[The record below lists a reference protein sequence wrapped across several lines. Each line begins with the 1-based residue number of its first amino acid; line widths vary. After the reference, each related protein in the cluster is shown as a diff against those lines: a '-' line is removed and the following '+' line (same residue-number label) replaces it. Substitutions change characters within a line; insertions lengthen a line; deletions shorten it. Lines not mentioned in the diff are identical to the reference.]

1 MATEFAS
8 FPRLSRREFCRVGA
22 VSVVGGSLLPMAGNL
37 NASSDQSVEP
47 RGGADCVISLNLV
60 GGPSQM
66 DTFDVKEL
74 KPTPQDLD
82 IRTTHLGYRW
92 PYGLLPGLATVL
104 DDILVV
110 RSMAAWETLHNL
122 AQYYLQVG
130 HPFNPARVREM
141 PSIGSV
147 IAYELLGKAKESD
160 FLPPFISMN
169 YPAGAVNGTLIRQGY
184 LNSSA
189 APLTLDVRTG
199 GNMPFMLDEA
209 YKDRFN
215 RRLDFLRSFDSSR
228 QSPSVGTPQELLE
241 WDAFSRSAE
250 KMIKSPRIAG
260 IFELPEAERR
270 RYGGSPFG
278 DACLVARNMVAAESG
293 ARYIL
298 VSQSGWD
305 HHGDIYGKD
314 VDGLMEDRRA
324 RGGLYKNCGDLDP
337 AMTALLTDLKKL
349 ESKNGGTLLDRTF
362 VVAAGEFGRTPG
374 ELTDI
379 KGRDHWPAVRAGLF
393 AGGGVRPGRVLGA
406 TNDAGGAI
414 TRFDW
419 HQNRPIYPE
428 DVTATIYSVLGIDW
442 TKKIGGTPSGREFQY
457 VEPMSGTNYIGSTEV
472 SEFFA

>member
-8 FPRLSRREFCRVGA
+8 FPRLSRREFCRVGS

-47 RGGADCVISLNLV
+47 RGGADCVICLNLV

-66 DTFDVKEL
+66 DTFDVKDL
-74 KPTPQDLD
+74 KPTPEDLD

-92 PYGLLPGLATVL
+92 PYGLLPGLGTML
-104 DDILVV
+104 DEVLVV

-189 APLTLDVRTG
+189 APLTLDVRAG

-228 QSPSVGTPQELLE
+228 QSPSLGTPQELLE

-260 IFELPEAERR
+260 IFELSEAERR

-278 DACLVARNMVAAESG
+278 DACLMARNMVAAESG

-349 ESKNGGTLLDRTF
+349 ESKNGGALLDRTF

>member
-8 FPRLSRREFCRVGA
+8 FPRLSRREFCRVGS

-47 RGGADCVISLNLV
+47 RGGADCVICLNLV

-66 DTFDVKEL
+66 DTFDVKDL
-74 KPTPQDLD
+74 KPTPEDLD

-92 PYGLLPGLATVL
+92 PYGLLPGLGTML
-104 DDILVV
+104 DDVLVV

-189 APLTLDVRTG
+189 APLTLDVRAG
-199 GNMPFMLDEA
+199 GNMPFVLDEA

-228 QSPSVGTPQELLE
+228 QSPSLGTPQELLE

-260 IFELPEAERR
+260 IFELSEAERG

-278 DACLVARNMVAAESG
+278 DACLMARNMVAAESG

-349 ESKNGGTLLDRTF
+349 ESKNGGALLDRTF

>member
-8 FPRLSRREFCRVGA
+8 FPRLSRREFCRVGS

-47 RGGADCVISLNLV
+47 RGGADCVICLNLV

-92 PYGLLPGLATVL
+92 PYGLLPGLATIL

-184 LNSSA
+184 LDSSA
-189 APLTLDVRTG
+189 APLTLDVRAG
-199 GNMPFMLDEA
+199 GNMPFVLDEA

-228 QSPSVGTPQELLE
+228 QSPGLGTPQELLE

-278 DACLVARNMVAAESG
+278 DACLIARNMVAAESG

-349 ESKNGGTLLDRTF
+349 ESKNGGALLDRTF

-406 TNDAGGAI
+406 TNDAGGSI

>member
-1 MATEFAS
+1 MVPEFTS
-8 FPRLSRREFCRVGA
+8 FPRLSRREFCRVGS

-37 NASSDQSVEP
+37 NATSDRRVEP
-47 RGGADCVISLNLV
+47 RGGADCVICLNLV

-74 KPTPQDLD
+74 KPTPEDLD

-92 PYGLLPGLATVL
+92 PYGLLPKLAEVL

-147 IAYELLGKAKESD
+147 IAYELLGNARESD

-169 YPAGAVNGTLIRQGY
+169 YPAGSVNGTLIRQGY

-189 APLTLDVRTG
+189 APLTLDVREG
-199 GNMPFMLDEA
+199 GNMPFVLDDA
-209 YKDRFN
+209 YRARFHS
-215 RRLDFLRSFDSSR
+215 RLDFLRSFDTSR
-228 QSPSVGTPQELLE
+228 QTTTPGVPGELLE
-241 WDAFSRSAE
+241 WDSFSRSAE
-250 KMIKSPRIAG
+250 RMIQSPRIAG

-278 DACLVARNMVAAESG
+278 DACLIARNMVAAESG

-298 VSQSGWD
+298 VSQGGWD

-337 AMTALLTDLKKL
+337 AMAALLTDLKKMK
-349 ESKNGGTLLDRTF
+349 SKNGDVLLDRTF

-393 AGGGVRPGRVLGA
+393 AGGGVRAGRVLGA

-414 TRFDW
+414 SRFDW
-419 HQNRPIYPE
+419 NQKRPIYPE
-428 DVTATIYSVLGIDW
+428 DVTATMYSVLGIDW

-472 SEFFA
+472 AEFFG

>member
-8 FPRLSRREFCRVGA
+8 FPRLSRREFCRVGS

-47 RGGADCVISLNLV
+47 RGGADCVICLNLV

-66 DTFDVKEL
+66 DTFDVKDL
-74 KPTPQDLD
+74 KPTPEDLD

-92 PYGLLPGLATVL
+92 PYGLLPGLGTML
-104 DDILVV
+104 DDVLVV

-189 APLTLDVRTG
+189 APLTLDVRAG
-199 GNMPFMLDEA
+199 GNMPFVLDEA

-228 QSPSVGTPQELLE
+228 QSPSLGTPQELLE

-260 IFELPEAERR
+260 IFELSEAERR

-278 DACLVARNMVAAESG
+278 DACLMARNMVAAESG

-349 ESKNGGTLLDRTF
+349 ESKNGGALLDRTF